1 MSITD
6 WNDEEKKEIKEMTR
20 QGVTSYKLY
29 MAYDNL
35 KVNDKE
41 LFEILSAIEEEHGIA
56 GAHCE
61 NGDIIKAV
69 TEKLKAASEEPSGR
83 GGSRGRQPVADD
95 CKTGRYT
102 SEYRTLKFQTGIESS
117 SESQK
122 RRSAGICRDLSAVSD
137 TG

>member
-69 TEKLKAASEEPSGR
+69 TEKLKAEDATAYACIRRAVWQRRKPRPS
-83 GGSRGRQPVADD
+83 
-95 CKTGRYT
+95 TG
-102 SEYRTLKFQTGIESS
+102 
-117 SESQK
+117 
-122 RRSAGICRDLSAVSD
+122 C
-137 TG
+137 

>member
-1 MSITD
+1 MADGKSSCDYGFHMSITD

-61 NGDIIKAV
+61 NGKIIFTTRLLIFHIETAV
-69 TEKLKAASEEPSGR
+69 VSAKHINFALCNSFPECLLVFFFSKRRCT
-83 GGSRGRQPVADD
+83 
-95 CKTGRYT
+95 Y
-102 SEYRTLKFQTGIESS
+102 ESS
-117 SESQK
+117 S
-122 RRSAGICRDLSAVSD
+122 
-137 TG
+137 

>member
-69 TEKLKAASEEPSGR
+69 TEKLKAEERNSIQIGR
-83 GGSRGRQPVADD
+83 AHV
-95 CKTGRYT
+95 
-102 SEYRTLKFQTGIESS
+102 
-117 SESQK
+117 
-122 RRSAGICRDLSAVSD
+122 
-137 TG
+137 